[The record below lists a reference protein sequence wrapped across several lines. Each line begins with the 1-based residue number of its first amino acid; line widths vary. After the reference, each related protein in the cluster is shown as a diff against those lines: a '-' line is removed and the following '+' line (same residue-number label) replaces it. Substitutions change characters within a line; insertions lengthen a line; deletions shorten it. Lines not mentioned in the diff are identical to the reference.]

1 MKHLPYVLVDV
12 FTNQPFGGNQ
22 LAVFPDARG
31 LTPQVMQALA
41 KELNLSESAFVL
53 PAQDVTADY
62 RVRFFTPAV
71 EVPMAG
77 HPTVGTAFV
86 LASEGMVQFV
96 SPETILTFE
105 EGVGMV
111 PVTLS
116 IRDEQLHAIQM
127 RQPLPTF

>member
-1 MKHLPYVLVDV
+1 MKHLHYALVDV

-31 LTPQVMQALA
+31 LAPQTMQALA

-53 PAQDVTADY
+53 PAQDGASDY

-71 EVPMAG
+71 ELPMAG

-86 LASEGMVQFV
+86 LASEGM
-96 SPETILTFE
+96 I
-105 EGVGMV
+105 
-111 PVTLS
+111 
-116 IRDEQLHAIQM
+116 
-127 RQPLPTF
+127 